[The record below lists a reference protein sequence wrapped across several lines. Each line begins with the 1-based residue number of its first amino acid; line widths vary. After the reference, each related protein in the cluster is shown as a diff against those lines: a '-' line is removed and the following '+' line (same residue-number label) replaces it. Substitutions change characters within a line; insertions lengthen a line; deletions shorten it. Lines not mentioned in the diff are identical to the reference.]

1 MKVNYTDEQTEA
13 MKRLYGQFVKR
24 RDLVFNVGANI
35 GTRTQVFVDLGVRV
49 IAVEPQ
55 PEMAEAL
62 RDRFGKRIV
71 TLSRDGQYT
80 YQMQQVQIVEAAAGP
95 ENGIVELLLCT
106 DNQLATCE
114 PGWAESLQDRWPM
127 AKWQKSIAVQQVTL
141 DHLIGRYG
149 LPAFIKI
156 DVEGYE
162 NEVLRGLSYRVP
174 VLCFEATIPF
184 VEPALACLV
193 QLYVRLGF
201 TEFNY
206 LVQETMA
213 LVLEEWVSAPRMIEI
228 LRGLPESMFYVDV
241 FAR

>member
-1 MKVNYTDEQTEA
+1 MKINYTDEQTEA
-13 MKRLYGQFVKR
+13 MKRLYGQFVKH

-62 RDRFGKRIV
+62 RDRFRKRV
-71 TLSRDGQYT
+71 LPLSRDGQYT
-80 YQMQQVQIVEAAAGP
+80 YQMQQVQVVEAAAGP
-95 ENGIVELLLCT
+95 ENGVVELLLCT

-114 PGWAESLQDRWPM
+114 PGWAESLKDRWPM
-127 AKWQKSIAVQQVTL
+127 AKWRESIAVQQVTL
-141 DHLIGRYG
+141 DHLVRRYG
-149 LPAFIKI
+149 LPEFIKI

-184 VEPALACLV
+184 VEPALDCLV

-213 LVLEEWVSAPRMIEI
+213 LILEEWVSAPRMIEI
-228 LRGLPESMFYVDV
+228 LRGLPESTFYVDV

>member
-1 MKVNYTDEQTEA
+1 MKINYTDEQTEA
-13 MKRLYGQFVKR
+13 MKRLYGQFVKH

-62 RDRFGKRIV
+62 RDRFRHQKV
-71 TLSRDGQYT
+71 LMSRDSQYEHH
-80 YQMQQVQIVEAAAGP
+80 MQQVQVIEAAAGP
-95 ENGIVELLLCT
+95 ENGIVNLHLCT

-114 PGWAESLQDRWPM
+114 PGWAESLKDRWPM
-127 AKWQKSIAVQQVTL
+127 AKWRESIAVQQVTL
-141 DHLIGRYG
+141 DHLVRRYG
-149 LPAFIKI
+149 LPEFIKI

-184 VEPALACLV
+184 VGPALACLV

-206 LVQETMA
+206 LVQERMA
-213 LVLEEWVSAPRMIEI
+213 LVLEEWVSAPRMMEI
-228 LRGLPESMFYVDV
+228 LRGLPESTFYVDV

>member
-1 MKVNYTDEQTEA
+1 MKINFTDEQTEA

-24 RDLVFNVGANI
+24 RGLVFNVGANI
-35 GTRTQVFVDLGVRV
+35 GTRTQVFVDLGARV

-62 RDRFGKRIV
+62 RDRFSNRFL
-71 TLSRDGQYT
+71 TMMSRDSQYT

-127 AKWQKSIAVQQVTL
+127 AKWQSKIAVQQVTL

-149 LPAFIKI
+149 LPEFIKI

-162 NEVLRGLSYRVP
+162 REVIQGLSSRVP
-174 VLCFEATIPF
+174 CLCFEATIPF
-184 VEPALACLV
+184 VDPAIECVEDLAGH
-193 QLYVRLGF
+193 LGF

-213 LVLEEWVSAPRMIEI
+213 LDS
-228 LRGLPESMFYVDV
+228 
-241 FAR
+241 

>member
-1 MKVNYTDEQTEA
+1 MKINYTDEQTEA
-13 MKRLYGQFVKR
+13 MKRLYGQFAKR

-35 GTRTQVFVDLGVRV
+35 GTRTQVFVDLGARV

-62 RDRFGKRIV
+62 RDRYRHQTV
-71 TLSRDGQYT
+71 LMSRDSRYEHH
-80 YQMQQVQIVEAAAGP
+80 MQQVQVIEAAAGP
-95 ENGIVELLLCT
+95 KNGVVELLLCT

-114 PGWAESLQDRWPM
+114 PGWAESLADRWRM
-127 AKWQKSIAVQQVTL
+127 ESWRNRITVQQVTL
-141 DHLIGRYG
+141 DHLVMRYG
-149 LPAFIKI
+149 LPEFIKI